1 VAPDFKKHLERQI
14 GFLRR
19 SCESYDAGY
28 TDESVRIATITRVLI
43 HDTKNCTSLL
53 KHLGAM
59 NIMLSSTVSTSDI
72 PPSRIAMLI
81 GMGRL
86 TLTTGPTATGGT
98 WKPSISSDSIKMRLS
113 VSEWWNQI
121 VYILG
126 TVRSSR
132 KDLVLAAADKDGG
145 AHVDA
150 KLTAD
155 YETLMTSG
163 ERGFFHY
170 PTTGEMGDFRPIMDA
185 HLVYLR
191 QIGHELLNSP
201 DLLAL
206 AAS

>member
-1 VAPDFKKHLERQI
+1 LAPDFRKHLERQI

-19 SCESYDAGY
+19 SCESYDLGH
-28 TDESVRIATITRVLI
+28 TDEGVRIATITRVLI

-53 KHLGAM
+53 KHLGGM
-59 NIMLSSTVSTSDI
+59 NIKLASTVSVSDI
-72 PPSRIAMLI
+72 PPSRIAMHM

-86 TLTTGPTATGGT
+86 TLTTGPAATGGT
-98 WKPSISSDSIKMRLS
+98 WKPSISSDSIKTQLL
-113 VSEWWNQI
+113 VPEWWNQI
-121 VYILG
+121 AYILG
-126 TVRSSR
+126 KARCSR
-132 KDLVLAAADKDGG
+132 KDLVLTAADKDGG

-170 PTTGEMGDFRPIMDA
+170 PTVGETGSFQPIMDA

-191 QIGHELLNSP
+191 QIGHELLISP

-206 AAS
+206 AS